1 MMLMMMM
8 IMMKDDHVYDIVQR
22 PFDLCGRSCKHVS
35 YVCRRLGP
43 NLLHGE
49 NGVTASLEMAWS
61 TGIFLQL

>member
-1 MMLMMMM
+1 M
-8 IMMKDDHVYDIVQR
+8 
-22 PFDLCGRSCKHVS
+22 S

-61 TGIFLQL
+61 TGIVMNVYLLCGNKNPPKR